1 MSRRDKQLQEIREKK
16 LVKTASKIYLGTIT
30 EVLYDQGIQG
40 EQILDILGQI
50 TSKAEDLSKGY
61 IDVDTYME
69 YVQEKTGVKIT
80 EEEQ

>member
-69 YVQEKTGVKIT
+69 FVQEKTGVKIT

>member
-1 MSRRDKQLQEIREKK
+1 MSRRDKQLQEIREKN
-16 LVKTASKIYLGTIT
+16 LVKTASKIYLGTMT
-30 EVLYDQGIQG
+30 EVLYDQGIQA

-69 YVQEKTGVKIT
+69 YVHEKTGLKIT